1 MTRPI
6 KRNEAI
12 ILILFLI
19 AIFCFLFAWFLNR
32 SCRRA
37 VDAEMHEMAHRRQ
50 KREERER
57 E

>member
-19 AIFCFLFAWFLNR
+19 AIFCFAWFLNR